1 MPFCSQC
8 GNQVGTADLYC
19 GRCGTAQ
26 PNAGSAPPP
35 PPWRPGAPT
44 PSRGADRDPLESTD
58 GRTASILCYVPGIG
72 WIMAIIVLAADRF
85 RRDRVLRFHGFQSLY
100 LFVAWMIEQQVVG
113 PMLRQGNMRPLHGVL
128 QLLLLGASILM
139 MVKAA
144 HQEAYSLPVIGDL
157 AHKSMSED

>member
-1 MPFCSQC
+1 
-8 GNQVGTADLYC
+8 
-19 GRCGTAQ
+19 
-26 PNAGSAPPP
+26 
-35 PPWRPGAPT
+35 
-44 PSRGADRDPLESTD
+44 
-58 GRTASILCYVPGIG
+58 
-72 WIMAIIVLAADRF
+72 MAIIVLAAERF
-85 RRDRVLRFHGFQSLY
+85 RRDRVVRFHGFQALY

-113 PMLRQGNMRPLHGVL
+113 PMLRHGDMRPLHAML

>member
-8 GNQVGTADLYC
+8 GNQVGQADLYC
-19 GRCGTAQ
+19 GRCGSPQ
-26 PNAGSAPPP
+26 PNAGGAPPP
-35 PPWRPGAPT
+35 RPRGAPT
-44 PSRGADRDPLESTD
+44 PRRGPDRDPLESID
-58 GRTASILCYVPGIG
+58 GRTASILCYIPGIG

-85 RRDRVLRFHGFQSLY
+85 RRDRALRFHGFQALY

-144 HQEAYSLPVIGDL
+144 HQETYSLPVIGDL